1 VFDGRYEIKTKAPAS
16 FPALAVSAARPAA
29 ALLYQQTSWLYRTT
43 DIYQPCH
50 FFLARTRRCRQKR
63 ANHRTSKR
71 RRTNRRINHGTGF
84 LISVSCKVKASA
96 GGSVVTHSSDKF
108 ASGLKHC
115 RFSNAFS
122 VSVSVYTVVGLL
134 DLSEI

>member
-1 VFDGRYEIKTKAPAS
+1 MKKTQ
-16 FPALAVSAARPAA
+16 V
-29 ALLYQQTSWLYRTT
+29 T
-43 DIYQPCH
+43 DKNTQKP
-50 FFLARTRRCRQKR
+50 RRHQK
-63 ANHRTSKR
+63 NPDLVEKTQLWQHW

-96 GGSVVTHSSDKF
+96 GGSVVTHSSGKF